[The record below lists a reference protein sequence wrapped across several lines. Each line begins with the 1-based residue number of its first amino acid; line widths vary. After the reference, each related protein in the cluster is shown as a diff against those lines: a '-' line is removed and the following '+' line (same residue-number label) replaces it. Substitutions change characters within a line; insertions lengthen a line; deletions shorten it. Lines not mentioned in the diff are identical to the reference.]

1 MTVEWKYFQTCEDSF
16 FFLIYLPYILSQAAT
31 EGCAPTKQGRKSRKE
46 DMETQETGADTAE
59 GQRESPGYWQ
69 QLWSGAS
76 ALTSVRT
83 DKVHKDVQTG

>member
-1 MTVEWKYFQTCEDSF
+1 
-16 FFLIYLPYILSQAAT
+16 
-31 EGCAPTKQGRKSRKE
+31 
-46 DMETQETGADTAE
+46 METQETGADTAE

-76 ALTSVRT
+76 ALTSMRT

>member
-1 MTVEWKYFQTCEDSF
+1 M
-16 FFLIYLPYILSQAAT
+16 
-31 EGCAPTKQGRKSRKE
+31 
-46 DMETQETGADTAE
+46 QETGADTAE